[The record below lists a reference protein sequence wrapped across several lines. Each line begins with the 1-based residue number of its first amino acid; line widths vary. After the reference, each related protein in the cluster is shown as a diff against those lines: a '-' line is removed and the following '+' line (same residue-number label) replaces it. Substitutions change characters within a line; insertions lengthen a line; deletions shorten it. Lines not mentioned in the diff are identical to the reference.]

1 MTEDIQHNSGP
12 RHAKKTNSVGKT
24 VAIVLAIALLL
35 GALGFAGY
43 FAYTKNS
50 LPFLPVQSNAS
61 SSSEE
66 ASVNPPEST
75 NALDASGEE
84 SSLSS
89 AALSSGDLYNDRAK
103 TAAQEKADKERA
115 EAEAAAAAA
124 EAAAKAGI
132 PTPLIAEYDGVK
144 VHTPIKAQDLEGIL
158 FHQAATEFGLV
169 LSTQLPEA
177 DPEKML
183 TDPDYEIA
191 EEQPTGD
198 AWLIAKA
205 LHLWRADT
213 TTDMDTSIDV
223 GAEAATQVYASVTG
237 TVVLVKTYRLYDMID
252 DYEVHIQPDGRPD
265 LDVVTI
271 HIQDVSVK
279 AGDKVVGGETPLA
292 KVRDLAGEGITDIQL
307 AFYSKAGHGNHT
319 HVQVNNADAPTYRE
333 TRLKDAIK
341 VE

>member
-43 FAYTKNS
+43 FAYTNDL
-50 LPFLPVQSNAS
+50 LPFKPVATSASLSNEATAIDSSDTSSAS
-61 SSSEE
+61 
-66 ASVNPPEST
+66 
-75 NALDASGEE
+75 DASQPTSLLSADN
-84 SSLSS
+84 SS
-89 AALSSGDLYNDRAK
+89 DLYNDRAK

-198 AWLIAKA
+198 EWLIAKA